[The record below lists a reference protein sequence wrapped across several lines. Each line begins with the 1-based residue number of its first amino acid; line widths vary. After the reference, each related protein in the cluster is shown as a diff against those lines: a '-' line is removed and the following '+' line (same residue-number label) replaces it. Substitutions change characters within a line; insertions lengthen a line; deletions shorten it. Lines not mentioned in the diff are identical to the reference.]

1 MECITWFAPIL
12 PGKLEA
18 WKAMVEEL
26 NGPRSEEHDRSR
38 KRVGLVR
45 EVAGL
50 MQTPE
55 GDFVC
60 LFHEAEDL
68 AKTFQLLATSDDP
81 YDQWFREKVAEL
93 HGITAEM
100 IAGPPPAKVF
110 IDYKGSAG

>member
-1 MECITWFAPIL
+1 MR
-12 PGKLEA
+12 GKR
-18 WKAMVEEL
+18 WSREL
-26 NGPRSEEHDRSR
+26 NGPRREEHDRSR
-38 KRVGLVR
+38 KRLGIVR

-68 AKTFQLLATSDDP
+68 AKTFQMLATSDGP
-81 YDQWFREKVAEL
+81 YDQWFREKVADL

-100 IAGPPPAKVF
+100 IAGPLPAKVF
-110 IDYKGSAG
+110 IDYRGSGG